1 MPNYGVPGKGVDLQS
16 ETNGHSRPLLFSLS
30 MWRRWFCNSTQGK
43 CPLLFIDSVEVH
55 WMPIPVLFNE
65 FPMDGQLGFQPF
77 AITNN
82 AEMYILDSPEKV
94 IEMELLSQRIFTI

>member
-1 MPNYGVPGKGVDLQS
+1 MEY
-16 ETNGHSRPLLFSLS
+16 
-30 MWRRWFCNSTQGK
+30 QGK
-43 CPLLFIDSVEVH
+43 VSICSLKPMATPDHCFFHLVCGGDGSVTAHRENVPILFIDSVEVH
-55 WMPIPVLFNE
+55 WMLIPVLFNE